1 MPSSPHADALAQ
13 ARASEQRFR
22 TAFEAAPIGMAL
34 VALDGR
40 WLAVNRPLCEL
51 VGRDEAS
58 MLERGFQDITHPDD
72 VGTDVDHLRALRAGE
87 RASYTREKRYLRPDG
102 RIVWVHISVALVRD
116 EAGEPEHFI
125 THVVDVT
132 ERRRQA
138 EELERRAAD
147 LERSNAELEEFAYIA
162 SHDLSE
168 PLRTVSGFVQ
178 LLGDRY
184 RGRLDA
190 EADEF
195 IDYAVSGVDRMRR
208 LIEDLLRYS
217 RAGRAETA
225 LEPVDLGAVAA
236 AARSALTGAIA
247 ESGATVEIDP
257 LPEVFGDARQLE
269 QLLQNLLANALKF
282 HRPGVPPHVAVSA
295 ERTGATWT
303 LRVRDDGI
311 GITAGDDERI
321 FGMFK
326 RLHGRDEYEGTGIG
340 LAIARKIAERHG
352 GRIWHE
358 PAPGGGSVFCV
369 DLRCADAERG
379 SASAVG
385 ALAEAARPSG
395 WTESS

>member
-1 MPSSPHADALAQ
+1 MPSSSHADALAQ
-13 ARASEQRFR
+13 ARASERRFR

-34 VALDGR
+34 VGLDGR

-51 VGRDEAS
+51 VGREES
-58 MLERGFQDITHPDD
+58 WMLDHGFQDVTHPDD
-72 VGTDVDHLRALRAGE
+72 VDRDVERLTTLRAGDSV
-87 RASYTREKRYLRPDG
+87 SYTREKRYLRADG
-102 RIVWVHISVALVRD
+102 RVVWVHISVALVRD
-116 EAGEPEHFI
+116 EAGAPEHFI

-168 PLRTVSGFVQ
+168 PLRTVAGFVR

-195 IDYAVSGVDRMRR
+195 IDYAVGGVERMRR

-217 RAGRAETA
+217 RAGRPEAA
-225 LEPVDLGAVAA
+225 LEPVNLGAVAA
-236 AARSALTGAIA
+236 TARTALAGAIA
-247 ESGATVEIDP
+247 ESGGTVEVGP
-257 LPEVFGDARQLE
+257 LPEVLGDARQLE

-295 ERTGATWT
+295 DRTGATWT
-303 LRVRDDGI
+303 LRVRDDGL
-311 GITAGDDERI
+311 GIPAGDDGRI

-326 RLHGRDEYEGTGIG
+326 RLHARDEYPGTGIG

-352 GRIWHE
+352 GRIWYE
-358 PAPGGGSVFCV
+358 PAPGGGSQFCV
-369 DLRCADAERG
+369 ELQPADAER
-379 SASAVG
+379 ASAAAAG
-385 ALAEAARPSG
+385 ALAEAAGPSRRG
-395 WTESS
+395 EAS